1 MIEVEN
7 KTSRKTVYLEDLLEW
22 YVGEVDNL
30 VSLDVVAVYDTAG
43 NKVSKTDELEIVY
56 EIVTEPTVDKSEL
69 TPEQENEW
77 LRSGG
82 F

>member
-1 MIEVEN
+1 MSEVEN

-43 NKVSKTDELEIVY
+43 NKVSKADELEIVY

>member
-1 MIEVEN
+1 MSEVEN

-43 NKVSKTDELEIVY
+43 NKVSKADELEIVY
-56 EIVTEPTVDKSEL
+56 EIVTEPTMDKSEL

>member
-1 MIEVEN
+1 MSEVEN